1 MKDIFSIMHDRRSIR
16 NFTDKEVTKDV
27 LEQILTAGFRAP
39 FAAQLCSIVYTTNKE
54 KMRRFKGIGLYP
66 STKLF
71 MIFLIDYNRMEKI
84 IKARGYENISDD
96 SMNLWLGAQDV
107 TLVAE
112 NVILAAEALGLG
124 SVLLGVVPMK
134 ADLVSEVFNVPQR
147 AFPVVGLCLGYPDLS
162 VETEIRPRYPLKYSV
177 FEDEYKALDETEIN
191 ECMKS
196 MDEGYITQ
204 GYYIKNKAKIPL
216 PEGKEDNI
224 GYDKYSWSEHISR
237 KHLRKRRGDKTLIN
251 IIREHGFKIK

>member
-1 MKDIFSIMHDRRSIR
+1 MKNIFNIMHDRRSIR
-16 NFTDKEVTKDV
+16 RFTEKDVSQEV
-27 LEQILTAGFRAP
+27 LEQILKAGFRAP

-54 KMRRFKGIGLYP
+54 KMKRFKGIGLYP
-66 STKLF
+66 STKIF
-71 MIFLIDYNRMEKI
+71 MIFLVDYNRMEKI
-84 IKARGYENISDD
+84 IKARGYENVSDD
-96 SMNLWLGAQDV
+96 SMSLWLGVQDV

-147 AFPVVGLCLGYPDLS
+147 AFPVVGLCLGYPDS
-162 VETEIRPRYPLKYSV
+162 NVETAIRPRYPLKFSA
-177 FEDEYKALDETEIN
+177 FEDEYKALDETDIK

-196 MDEGYITQ
+196 MDEGYMTQ

-224 GYDKYSWSEHISR
+224 DYDKYSWSEHISR
-237 KHLRKRRGDKTLIN
+237 KHLRKRWGDETLIN
-251 IIREHGFKIK
+251 IVRKHGFNIE